1 VTPEEAVL
9 DRLLAV
15 SGVIA
20 LVSTRIYQLKLPQ
33 HPAFPAI
40 RVQLVDEPENYHLR
54 GNDALTFAR
63 VQVDCFDRATSG
75 GDPYL
80 GAVTVAAAV
89 NDALTVE
96 GWGVGSPPRNAS
108 GVFRILR
115 RAMFESEELQIVR
128 VWQDY
133 RVISAQT

>member
-15 SGVIA
+15 SAVTA
-20 LVSTRIYQLKLPQ
+20 LVSTRIYQLVLPE
-33 HPAFPAI
+33 HSAFPAI

-63 VQVDCFDRATSG
+63 VQVDSYARNVSG

-80 GAVTVAAAV
+80 SAVTIADAV

-96 GWGVGSPPRNAS
+96 GWGVGSPPRNVA

-115 RAMFESEELQIVR
+115 RAMFESEDLQIVR